1 MFDSEAKLKLHLIY
15 SPLPSFSLHA
25 LNGFEGSKGKV
36 FGTSVDSG
44 AKFSVNP
51 SLKPCTCI

>member
-36 FGTSVDSG
+36 LYLLPLLTMVQSSV
-44 AKFSVNP
+44 
-51 SLKPCTCI
+51 